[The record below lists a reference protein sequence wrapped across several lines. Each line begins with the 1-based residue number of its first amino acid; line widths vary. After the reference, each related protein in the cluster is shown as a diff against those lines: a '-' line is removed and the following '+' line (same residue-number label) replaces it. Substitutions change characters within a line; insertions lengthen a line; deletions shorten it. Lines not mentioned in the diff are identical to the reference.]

1 MALTLVITNVPKL
14 DNGVSTTLVLDR
26 NGALIGRS
34 AMADW
39 SLPDPHSYISSTHCE
54 IEFRDGGY
62 VITDRSLN
70 GTLVNSGPER
80 MAGPHRI
87 ANGDTIT
94 IGHYDISC
102 RLDGVDRP
110 SGAGPAAVQAGAA
123 PAWGGWD
130 RAAPDPAAEQNAGWA
145 AHAAGSDLGQ
155 GPSVWTPPPADPGA
169 RASPWSSPIASDAS
183 RGGAAVNIWEQ
194 LASSNVV
201 DWARGGFGADKRAVP
216 ALEVHGGAGPGPA
229 ARDPFGL
236 DSASPAPSAPVF
248 PAPAFPAAPAPAAA
262 ETPAS
267 GWGAPQPSA
276 PPPPAPPAAPPQ
288 PRAAPAVAAVP
299 GPASDLWVAF
309 LTACGVQPGDITA
322 APDAAMQEAGVL
334 LRQLIAGLVVLL
346 EARAR
351 AKAQLGA
358 QGTALEFDG
367 NNPLKFAR
375 APERAIAQLLNP
387 PERGFMGAD
396 RAIEDAFKDLQAHQM
411 ATLAAMQGALAATLD
426 RFSPESI
433 RGRAES
439 HGILAKVLPGARD
452 AELWKAY
459 EREFEGVSRGSDEAF
474 MDVFAKEFRT
484 AYERAA
490 AQMKGR

>member
-62 VITDRSLN
+62 LISDRSLN
-70 GTLVNSGPER
+70 GTLVNGGPDR
-80 MAGPHRI
+80 MSGPHRI

-94 IGHYDISC
+94 VGHYDISC

-110 SGAGPAAVQAGAA
+110 SSAGPAAVQAGAA

-130 RAAPDPAAEQNAGWA
+130 RAASDPSADQPPGWGA
-145 AHAAGSDLGQ
+145 RAAGSDVGQ

-169 RASPWSSPIASDAS
+169 RASPWSSPIASDAN

-216 ALEVHGGAGPGPA
+216 ALEVHGGAGPAPA
-229 ARDPFGL
+229 PRDPFGL
-236 DSASPAPSAPVF
+236 DAASSAPSAPVF
-248 PAPAFPAAPAPAAA
+248 PAPAFPAAPAPG
-262 ETPAS
+262 TPAS
-267 GWGAPQPSA
+267 AWGAPQPSA
-276 PPPPAPPAAPPQ
+276 PPVAPAQPRPTPPAA
-288 PRAAPAVAAVP
+288 AAVP
-299 GPASDLWVAF
+299 GPPGDIWVAF
-309 LTACGVQPGDITA
+309 LAACGVQPGDITA
-322 APDAAMQEAGVL
+322 APDAALQEAGVL
-334 LRQLIAGLVVLL
+334 LRQLVAGLVVLL

-411 ATLAAMQGALAATLD
+411 ATLAAMQGALTATLD

-433 RGRAES
+433 RSRAES

-490 AQMKGR
+490 AEMKGR